1 MFDNSREVRV
11 NGRTHTR
18 TLAEMKVRREKWDR
32 RFIDLMK
39 VAEGWSKDPSTKV
52 GAVIVRPDLT
62 VASIGYNGFPRGMSD
77 DDALYANRPTK
88 YSRIVHGEMNAILNA
103 HGSVEGC
110 TLYVPFPPCDRCAVH
125 VVQAGIRRVVY
136 VEPTDDIKSRWGEAF
151 IQTAAIFE
159 DAGIEVTV
167 LPAELQAEGFVS
179 NLADVPAYPKL
190 KIIVEMPSLDGEQ
203 IIGGG
208 HTIDLDFLASQS
220 DISTNEARLN
230 FTRGLLQRLG
240 EMNLGEV
247 SA

>member
-1 MFDNSREVRV
+1 MFENHREVRV
-11 NGRTHTR
+11 AGRTVTR
-18 TLAEMKVRREKWDR
+18 TLAEMKVHREKWDR

-77 DDALYANRPTK
+77 DDALYADRPTK

-103 HGSVEGC
+103 HCSVQGC

-125 VVQAGIRRVVY
+125 VVQAGIKRVVY
-136 VEPTDDIKSRWGEAF
+136 VEPTEDIKSRWADAF
-151 IQTAAIFE
+151 VQTAAIFA

-167 LPAELQAEGFVS
+167 LPLDEEITGTFG
-179 NLADVPAYPKL
+179 DVPVYPKL

-203 IIGGG
+203 MIGGG
-208 HTIDLDFLASQS
+208 HTIDLEYLATQA

-240 EMNLGEV
+240 EMKLGEV
-247 SA
+247 AA